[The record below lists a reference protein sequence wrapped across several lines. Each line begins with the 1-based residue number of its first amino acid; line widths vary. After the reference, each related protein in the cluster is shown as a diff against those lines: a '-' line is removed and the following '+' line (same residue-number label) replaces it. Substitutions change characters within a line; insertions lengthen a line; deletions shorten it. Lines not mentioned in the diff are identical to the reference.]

1 EMNAIDLN
9 CEYFGLSRLQ
19 LMENAGAQIASE
31 IKRRFSSPKKITI
44 IAGRGNN
51 GGDAFVAARHLKDFE
66 VEVILLGSAKDI
78 KTEQAKRNWDILKNI
93 GSITLR
99 EIRDSKDLSPIN
111 SDIIIDAIFGTGIR
125 GVIRSP
131 ESEAIDLI
139 NNSKSFIVSVDVPSG
154 FDPDGIQVP
163 NKAVHSD
170 LTVTFHKTKVGLT
183 KDLAKEYTKDISVVD
198 IGIPAGAEYWLGPGD
213 LKLLKTRKKE
223 SHKGNN
229 GRVLIIGG
237 GAYTGAPALSAIAA
251 LRVGVDIATLAT
263 PKSVSDVIASFS
275 PNLIVWRKQ
284 LSSEFLNRED
294 IPTLVELIASH
305 DVVVIGM
312 GLGRARETLE
322 AVKEILES
330 NLCKKLVIDADAL
343 HALKG
348 SLPLHSDAII
358 TPHRG
363 EFKKLSDIDL
373 PENLKE
379 KAEIVKE
386 FSRKNKIVT
395 LLKGPIDIIS
405 DGSLVKMN
413 QTGNSAM
420 TVGGTGDVLAGIVG
434 ALFCNNDALISACSA
449 AFINGTAGDLAFEE
463 FGYSLIATDVIEKIA
478 KVLK

>member
-1 EMNAIDLN
+1 MDSKNAITSKEMNAIDLN

-19 LMENAGAQIASE
+19 LMENAGAQIATE

-51 GGDAFVAARHLKDFE
+51 GGDAFVAARHLKDFD
-66 VEVILLGSAKDI
+66 VEVILLGSSKDI
-78 KTEQAKRNWDILKNI
+78 KTEQAKINWNILKNI

-99 EIRDSKDLSPIN
+99 EIRDSNDLSTIN

-183 KDLAKEYTKDISVVD
+183 KDLAKEYTKEISVVE

-275 PNLIVWRKQ
+275 PNLIVHK
-284 LSSEFLNRED
+284 LSSEILNIKD

-413 QTGNSAM
+413 
-420 TVGGTGDVLAGIVG
+420 
-434 ALFCNNDALISACSA
+434 
-449 AFINGTAGDLAFEE
+449 
-463 FGYSLIATDVIEKIA
+463 
-478 KVLK
+478 